1 MKAVTREGKVIELR
15 VGQATMGMALTE
27 VRLNDADIFAIVKRP
42 ENIEWF
48 RYLGTRFVPQGESN
62 D

>member
-1 MKAVTREGKVIELR
+1 MKAVTREGKLIELR

-27 VRLNDADIFAIVKRP
+27 VWLNDVDIFAVVETP
-42 ENIEWF
+42 ESVDWF
-48 RYLGTRFVPQGESN
+48 RYLGTRFVPQGDSN

>member
-1 MKAVTREGKVIELR
+1 MKAINREGKLLELR
-15 VGQATMGMALTE
+15 IGQPTMGMALTE
-27 VRLNDADIFAIVKRP
+27 LRLNAKDIFSIVENP
-42 ENIEWF
+42 ESIDWF